1 MDPEV
6 AQAIAMG
13 LDADFVASLP
23 PEMRRELIQSDSIRA
38 ANTGES
44 QPNRRPQREP
54 EAMDVASIIATVQ
67 DPGLRREML
76 QNLSEEQI
84 NGLPSALRTEALNF
98 RRGRGHGGG
107 LFGGPPHHG
116 NIPRPP
122 RHVEQI
128 EEMMMGAR
136 GDREELER
144 QMGLFMNR
152 INREAGHPL
161 EAADPKKKAQVDPRD
176 IAFDKLLMEYAAELD
191 LQLQDEQLQSEKS
204 ESFFSKVQEQLLG
217 GKEQE

>member
-44 QPNRRPQREP
+44 QPNRPPQREP

-116 NIPRPP
+116 HLPRPP

-128 EEMMMGAR
+128 EELMMGAR

-144 QMGLFMNR
+144 
-152 INREAGHPL
+152 
-161 EAADPKKKAQVDPRD
+161 
-176 IAFDKLLMEYAAELD
+176 
-191 LQLQDEQLQSEKS
+191 
-204 ESFFSKVQEQLLG
+204 
-217 GKEQE
+217 